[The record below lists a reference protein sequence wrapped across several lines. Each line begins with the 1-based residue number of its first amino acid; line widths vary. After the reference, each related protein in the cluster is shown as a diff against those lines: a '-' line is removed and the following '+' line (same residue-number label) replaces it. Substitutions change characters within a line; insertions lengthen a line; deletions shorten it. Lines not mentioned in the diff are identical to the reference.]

1 MIKSTFR
8 WIEKGKIAGSAKP
21 VEKPDI
27 DWLYRQGIRAVVSL
41 EGLSSELSLA
51 LKQRGVEYLVLPV
64 EDGGV
69 PTPQQAK
76 KFLKFTEER
85 INKKHKPVLVH
96 CAAGLGRTGLMLAL
110 YLVNNGVNAKQAI
123 DRIGTSENAAQRE
136 FVLQF
141 AAKPPDDTCLSA
153 RRPC

>member
-1 MIKSTFR
+1 MIKSTFK
-8 WIEKGKIAGSAKP
+8 WIKKGRIAGSAKP

-27 DWLYRQGIRAVVSL
+27 DGLYRQGIRAVVSL

-51 LKQRGVEYLVLPV
+51 LKQKGVEHLVLPV

-76 KFLKFTEER
+76 KFLKFTEEQ
-85 INKKHKPVLVH
+85 IKKKHKPVLVH

-110 YLVNNGVNAKQAI
+110 YLVNKGVDAKQAI

-141 AAKPPDDTCLSA
+141 ASESIG
-153 RRPC
+153 

>member
-21 VEKPDI
+21 VEKTDI
-27 DWLYRQGIRAVVSL
+27 DWLCRQGIRAVVSL
-41 EGLSSELSLA
+41 ERLSSKLFLA
-51 LKQRGVEYLVLPV
+51 FKHKGVEYLVLPV

-76 KFLKFTEER
+76 EFLKFTEEQ

-110 YLVNNGVNAKQAI
+110 YLVNKGIDAKQAI
-123 DRIGTSENAAQRE
+123 DRIGTLENAAQRE

-141 AAKPPDDTCLSA
+141 AASPPA
-153 RRPC
+153 P

>member
-21 VEKPDI
+21 AEKPDI

-41 EGLSSELSLA
+41 EGLSSKFSLA
-51 LKQRGVEYLVLPV
+51 LKQRGIEHLVLPV

-76 KFLKFTEER
+76 EFLKFTEEQ
-85 INKKHKPVLVH
+85 INKRHKPVLVH

-110 YLVNNGVNAKQAI
+110 YLTNKGVDAKQAI
-123 DRIGTSENAAQRE
+123 DRIGTSENFAQRE

-141 AAKPPDDTCLSA
+141 AAEPP
-153 RRPC
+153 R